1 MEISLERQL
10 FKRIGP
16 AKRLFSQGINCIN
29 TLPNGDLLVGA
40 GDGTVA
46 KVGGKDMLVKSE
58 SKVMGSVTS
67 ITTTADSTHF
77 FLGTAKATIY
87 WADTD
92 GLKAELRNTCHF
104 ERINSVSFP
113 FAYSELFATTSVNDI
128 RIWNAKTRQEL
139 LRIEV
144 PGLECHCAKFMNDG
158 KSLVCGWSDGKIRA
172 FLPQSGKLF
181 YAINDAHNHG
191 VTAIALSNS
200 CDKIVSGGMEGEVR
214 IWRIGR
220 QTQIMEAS
228 LKEHRGRVSD
238 IKISKNDSHAV
249 SASFDGSAIIW
260 DIKNH
265 TRVKCFFESTMFK
278 QVIYHPDESQ
288 LLTCGSDRKIT
299 YWDCFDGQ
307 AIRMLDGSDSG
318 ELNALAITREGEH
331 FVTGG
336 EDKLIKL
343 WDYDEGLSYFV
354 GQGHSGSITNIA
366 IAPDQKTIVSVG
378 SEGAIFVWHVP
389 DKVQQS
395 MADKDMPTAAVE

>member
-1 MEISLERQL
+1 M
-10 FKRIGP
+10 
-16 AKRLFSQGINCIN
+16 
-29 TLPNGDLLVGA
+29 LVGA

-58 SKVMGSVTS
+58 AQVMGAVTS
-67 ITTTADSTHF
+67 ITTTADCTHF
-77 FLGTAKATIY
+77 FLGTGKATIY

-92 GLKAELRNTCHF
+92 QLKAELRNTCHF
-104 ERINSVSFP
+104 ERINGVTFP
-113 FAYSELFATTSVNDI
+113 FAYSEVFATCSVNDI

-144 PGLECHCAKFMNDG
+144 PGLECYCAKFMNDG

-191 VTAIALSNS
+191 VTALALSNS

-228 LKEHRGRVSD
+228 MKEHRGRVSD
-238 IKISKNDSHAV
+238 IRISKNDTQAV

-265 TRVKCFFESTMFK
+265 TRVMCFFESTMFK

-288 LLTCGSDRKIT
+288 LLTCGSDRKVT

-343 WDYDEGLSYFV
+343 WDYDEGLSHYV
-354 GQGHSGSITNIA
+354 GQGHSGVISNIA
-366 IAPDQKTIVSVG
+366 LAPDQKTIVSVG
-378 SEGAIFVWHVP
+378 SEGAIFLWHVP
-389 DKVQQS
+389 DKVQ
-395 MADKDMPTAAVE
+395 